1 MAREQ
6 RTFTAAERETFAQQ
20 QREKLDALG
29 EQLALGVAAIQRS
42 ADFQRYLTV
51 AARFHHYSWR
61 NVLLILLQRPD
72 ATRVAGYRTWQ
83 MLGRQVRKGETGMR
97 IFAPAPIKTTIKNP
111 TTGEEESGI
120 IPLFKPATV
129 FDIAQT
135 DGDPLPDLEVPTL
148 IGEGDAAAYAALVAF
163 AEAEGLTVTTHD
175 PNTDGDDTRSSYQ
188 GYFHPA
194 ARRIF
199 VKQQASAQMLKTL
212 IHELGHYLDP
222 QLSEADRSEQETVAE
237 AVAFMVTAACGLD
250 SGGYSFPYIATWAG
264 REDGVAILTRVMERT
279 QAIAARLLD
288 VIMTTGAPA
297 RRPKAVGQLAA

>member
-1 MAREQ
+1 MAREK
-6 RTFTAAERETFAQQ
+6 RTFTAAEREVFAQQ

-29 EQLALGVAAIQRS
+29 QQLADGVAAIQRS

-51 AARFHHYSWR
+51 ATRFHHYSWR

-72 ATRVAGYRTWQ
+72 AMRVAGYRTWQ
-83 MLGRQVRKGETGMR
+83 MLGRQVRKGETGIR

-111 TTGEEESGI
+111 ATGEEEAGI

-148 IGEGDAAAYAALVAF
+148 TGEGDAAAYGALVAF
-163 AEAEGLTVTTHD
+163 AEAEGLTVTSHD

-188 GYFHPA
+188 GYLDPA
-194 ARRIF
+194 ARCIF
-199 VKQQASAQMLKTL
+199 VKRPAGAHMLKTL

-222 QLSEADRSEQETVAE
+222 KLREADRSEQETVAE
-237 AVAFMVTAACGLD
+237 AVAFMVTAGCGLD
-250 SGGYSFPYIATWAG
+250 SGGYSFGYIATWAG

-279 QAIAARLLD
+279 QVIATRLLD
-288 VIMTTGAPA
+288 AIMATGEPS
-297 RRPKAVGQLAA
+297 RRQDAVSEMAA